1 MHHGQ
6 AERNFP
12 SSGYFRNSQPSSSW
26 TSPGLARNI
35 PGPPFRNFPRCYR
48 CGYAFFH
55 NHLYSC
61 PALRSECFKCGKFG
75 HFARMCF
82 SVPSSNVFSDR
93 SRLRINRTNAENLS
107 AGVDRTISQSD
118 GVSYTVS
125 CCTAQSS
132 VQERSTKQQC
142 KKSKTAAK
150 RRRDA
155 GRIKEFMERKQLAQL
170 FPYFETTESEFRLL
184 TSKNARS
191 EQIGILEKKTFG
203 LKQKVTE
210 LQKEIS
216 DRKNVRTAD
225 MCIQTNIP
233 NSDNLDSLQQKIKKL
248 KTECLTVRKALH
260 EERQCVKKKNI
271 EISKLQRE
279 LKVQK
284 TNSVQKSAATKQ
296 TPRTSTGRNHVTNRS
311 AASSTL
317 PQQGPRERVYY
328 AALAPPN
335 FNNRLGLPL

>member
-1 MHHGQ
+1 MHRRQ

-12 SSGYFRNSQPSSSW
+12 SSEYFKCSQPSSSW

-35 PGPPFRNFPRCYR
+35 SGSPFRNFPRCYR
-48 CGYAFFH
+48 CGNAFFH

-93 SRLRINRTNAENLS
+93 SHLRINRTIAENLS

-132 VQERSTKQQC
+132 VQERSTRQQC

-170 FPYFETTESEFRLL
+170 FPYFDTTESEFRLL

-191 EQIGILEKKTFG
+191 EQIGILKKKTFG

-233 NSDNLDSLQQKIKKL
+233 NSDNLDSLRQKIEKL
-248 KTECLTVRKALH
+248 KSECLTVRKTLH
-260 EERQCVKKKNI
+260 EERQCVKNKNI

-284 TNSVQKSAATKQ
+284 TNSVQKPAATKQ
-296 TPRTSTGRNHVTNRS
+296 TSRTSTGRNNVTRS

-317 PQQGPRERVYY
+317 PQQAPRERVYY

-335 FNNRLGLPL
+335 FNNRLGLPI